1 MLTVV
6 VVVADYEL
14 LELTVLAQLAP
25 NILVKSIKVVLQLR
39 RVHAVLGVVR
49 WVLVQVR
56 HQDRLAVRGLDVLS
70 GAAVAVA
77 ASTNFLQ

>member
-14 LELTVLAQLAP
+14 LELTILAQLAP

-49 WVLVQVR
+49 RVLVQVR
-56 HQDRLAVRGLDVLS
+56 HQDRLTVRGLDVLS